1 MSIEFCVEKINTY
14 SNTRKMV
21 DEAVAIEAPVN
32 IFINDEYV
40 ITLLSTPEFKKELA
54 LGWLYDEGVLEST
67 NQLKQININQD
78 NINITTKHPIPEEKL
93 RVVSVSRLITTACG
107 LSAKKFFAIMS
118 DLKQNVVESKYS
130 VKADAIMRM
139 VNRLNESKLFH
150 LTGGVN
156 EAALFENEKLVA
168 FAEDVGRHNAIDKV
182 VGIGIQSNVD
192 FSNTVLVS

>member
-1 MSIEFCVEKINTY
+1 MSIDFCVEKINTY

-107 LSAKKFFAIMS
+107 LSAKKF
-118 DLKQNVVESKYS
+118 
-130 VKADAIMRM
+130 
-139 VNRLNESKLFH
+139 
-150 LTGGVN
+150 
-156 EAALFENEKLVA
+156 
-168 FAEDVGRHNAIDKV
+168 
-182 VGIGIQSNVD
+182 
-192 FSNTVLVS
+192 